1 MHISLGTRIHPD
13 KMNVKN
19 GYGYATDRM
28 LDSLTRLGHEVNPN
42 DEDAPVEI
50 WFDQPHHWKFRD
62 NQYKIGYHPWEST
75 HLLDGWVDIMNQCDE
90 IWTPSPLIAEWY
102 QKDGISVPI
111 HVYEHGVDKIW
122 QPKEVKSDKMKFLHV
137 GGEAARKGGW
147 DAANA
152 FRFALPHADDVEFT
166 MKLYQSNW
174 NISKVGRIS
183 IIVEKMELPE
193 LVDLFQQ
200 HQVYVYPSAGEG
212 FGLTPLQAMACGIP
226 TITVPAWA
234 PYKRFLDPNLCL
246 ESKLKASPWQDVH
259 PGKVFKVTQEEL
271 RSKLVWVHENYDQAK
286 DFAMSQVDKI
296 KAEYDWDLLTEKT
309 FKSLENRVKI
319 TQKSLV

>member
-1 MHISLGTRIHPD
+1 
-13 KMNVKN
+13 MNTKN
-19 GYGYATDRM
+19 GYGYATDRI

-42 DEDAPVEI
+42 DETAPVEI
-50 WFDQPHHWKFRD
+50 WFDQPQHWKFRD

-75 HLLDGWVDIMNQCDE
+75 QLIPGWVDIMNQCDE

-102 QKDGISVPI
+102 KKDGVNVPI
-111 HVYEHGVDKIW
+111 YVFEHGVDKIW
-122 QPKEVKSDKMKFLHV
+122 TPTEPPEGNLRFFHV

-147 DAANA
+147 DAVNA

-174 NISKVGRIS
+174 NIAKVGRIS
-183 IIVEKMELPE
+183 ILVEKMELPE
-193 LVDLFQQ
+193 LVEFFQSQ
-200 HQVYVYPSAGEG
+200 HVYVYPSAGEG

-246 ESKLKASPWQDVH
+246 KSKLKASPWPKAH
-259 PGKVFKVTQEEL
+259 PGKVFKVTQDEL
-271 RSKLVWVHENYDQAK
+271 RSKLLWVYENYDQAK
-286 DFAMSQVDKI
+286 EFALAQVDQI
-296 KAEYDWDLLTEKT
+296 KAEYDWDLLTQDAFEK
-309 FKSLENRVKI
+309 LEKRLEK
-319 TQKSLV
+319 